1 MKILIYVPMNI
12 NHNKEVIMNK
22 DKKEATALGDLK
34 EALVLRPE
42 WEIKPKQ
49 KQSTEV
55 FTVIFNEDTKVLE
68 LHINGE
74 AYSEVPAKDNIAN
87 QIRYHEV
94 LSKVRL
100 YTFQDAA
107 LNCRWKRN
115 GQHRSTFQRSSKT
128 DSDHKT

>member
-1 MKILIYVPMNI
+1 MKIIIYVSMNI

-68 LHINGE
+68 LHVNGA
-74 AYSEVPAKDNIAN
+74 AYNEIDAKDTIAN

-94 LSKVRL
+94 LSNVVNKFELWRIREK
-100 YTFQDAA
+100 
-107 LNCRWKRN
+107 N
-115 GQHRSTFQRSSKT
+115 
-128 DSDHKT
+128 

>member
-1 MKILIYVPMNI
+1 MNI

-74 AYSEVPAKDNIAN
+74 AYSEVPAKDNRAEITN

-94 LSKVRL
+94 LSNVVNKFELWRIREK
-100 YTFQDAA
+100 
-107 LNCRWKRN
+107 N
-115 GQHRSTFQRSSKT
+115 
-128 DSDHKT
+128 

>member
-1 MKILIYVPMNI
+1 MKIIIYVFTNI
-12 NHNKEVIMNK
+12 KLNKEVIMNK

-94 LSKVRL
+94 LSNVVNKFELWRIREK
-100 YTFQDAA
+100 
-107 LNCRWKRN
+107 N
-115 GQHRSTFQRSSKT
+115 
-128 DSDHKT
+128 

>member
-1 MKILIYVPMNI
+1 MNI

-87 QIRYHEV
+87 QIRYHEA
-94 LSKVRL
+94 LSYVVNKFELWGIREK
-100 YTFQDAA
+100 
-107 LNCRWKRN
+107 N
-115 GQHRSTFQRSSKT
+115 
-128 DSDHKT
+128 

>member
-1 MKILIYVPMNI
+1 
-12 NHNKEVIMNK
+12 MNK

-42 WEIKPKQ
+42 FEIKPKQ

-94 LSKVRL
+94 LSNVVNKFELWRIREK
-100 YTFQDAA
+100 
-107 LNCRWKRN
+107 N
-115 GQHRSTFQRSSKT
+115 
-128 DSDHKT
+128 

>member
-1 MKILIYVPMNI
+1 MKIIIYVSMNI
-12 NHNKEVIMNK
+12 NNNKEVIMNK

-94 LSKVRL
+94 LSNVVNKFELWRIREK
-100 YTFQDAA
+100 
-107 LNCRWKRN
+107 N
-115 GQHRSTFQRSSKT
+115 
-128 DSDHKT
+128 